1 MFSID
6 FLVMAGT
13 ISLGLLVL
21 FNKTLDDFICST
33 ATGAGKQKAHFLI
46 RLCPQR
52 VHYSWAHTGGI
63 HFAMCTSYVKIT
75 IRQKNNCFMIK
86 DFGDELQLAIAQCK

>member
-1 MFSID
+1 
-6 FLVMAGT
+6 MAGT

-33 ATGAGKQKAHFLI
+33 ATGAGKQRTHFLI

-52 VHYSWAHTGGI
+52 GHYSWADTAGI
-63 HFAMCTSYVKIT
+63 HFAMCISYVKVT
-75 IRQKNNCFMIK
+75 TRQEK
-86 DFGDELQLAIAQCK
+86 